1 MVPDFK
7 FNHESDDFNESIG
20 IDDQFQDE
28 AIGKV
33 NLLVNTLNEE
43 DKLTQSRILE
53 ELIAICSDEQ
63 IAFLALCFIKDQ
75 IDQHLKNQKKKS

>member
-33 NLLVNTLNEE
+33 NLLVNALNEE

-63 IAFLALCFIKDQ
+63 IAFLALCFIKSQLDE
-75 IDQHLKNQKKKS
+75 HLKNQKKKS

>member
-20 IDDQFQDE
+20 MDDQFQNE

-33 NLLVNTLNEE
+33 NMIVNTIRKEGNLS
-43 DKLTQSRILE
+43 QSRILE

-63 IAFLALCFIKDQ
+63 IAFLALCFINDQ
-75 IDQHLKNQKKKS
+75 LIQLAKAKKEL